1 MKNIYYLSLSIV
13 MAFIPFSYSKANI
26 PSNWKLG
33 EYYYKSHNQSLED
46 MLSNAA
52 RSYNVRTSFDDIPN
66 KIIQKN
72 FKVNN
77 FIGLLER
84 VEIEFDLDWF
94 FYNDTIYFSNKSDRV
109 KQDISVTKSSLFELS
124 NHLDSLGLKNKKFGW
139 EYISDSETLR
149 LSGPEQYVNLI
160 IGFIGSGQALAQHDE
175 YVPMVFELKY
185 ASVSDRKMSFRQQ
198 NSFIPGVATLLRKIT
213 GDAAPLLSSELPV
226 NPSLNTNSHVETGE
240 ISEFLNGSVDELDD
254 TIAIQDKVIKRFFN
268 PNSSNKPASSKR
280 VRVAEDVARNSII
293 IYDSIKRRSY
303 YQSLINR
310 LDRPQKMFEINA
322 MILEVNE
329 SVSQKFG
336 ADLAIF
342 TEGKQFFSGEN
353 TTSRNISISNGK
365 NFFAKI
371 KAYQDKGL
379 IKLTANTSVL
389 TIENSPAIIDFSKT
403 LYLPVHGERV
413 ASFLPVVSGTSLRVT
428 PRELGFAS
436 PRTIQ
441 LSVDLEDGDV
451 NFENNGSSASKKVA
465 EIKTQATLLE
475 NQPLVLGGVNST
487 RIDSSTSKVPVLG
500 DVPLAGLLFKQK
512 TNQKSFSYRYY
523 IITPKIIGDQ
533 STADK
538 FRIAEGNYSTSYV
551 TNKANLIKAQS
562 EKRAKIESVMTEVMY
577 SRNITSLKILGGIKS
592 SSNQCIL
599 PPGVSLLNST
609 RTFSDGEIKLTVYS
623 LTNVGKRRV
632 YLERIHCPF
641 SNVLAIS
648 AWPLNQ
654 LSKGMNSNLFVFS
667 NN

>member
-1 MKNIYYLSLSIV
+1 
-13 MAFIPFSYSKANI
+13 MAFIPVSYSKANI

-66 KIIQKN
+66 KIIHKN
-72 FKVNN
+72 FQVNN
-77 FIGLLER
+77 FISLLER

-94 FYNDTIYFSNKSDRV
+94 YYNDTLYFSNKSDRV
-109 KQDISVTKSSLFELS
+109 KQDVSVTKSSLFELS

-160 IGFIGSGQALAQHDE
+160 IGFIGSGQILAQHDE

-185 ASVSDRKMSFRQQ
+185 ASASDRKMSFRQQ
-198 NSFIPGVATLLRKIT
+198 NSVIPGVATLLKKIT
-213 GDAAPLLSSELPV
+213 GDISPLLSSELPV
-226 NPSLNTNSHVETGE
+226 HPSLNNNDHVETAE
-240 ISEFLNGSVDELDD
+240 ISEFLNGSVDALDD
-254 TIAIQDKVIKRFFN
+254 TVAIQDKVIKRFFN
-268 PNSSNKPASSKR
+268 SNSANKTTSGKR

-293 IYDSIKRRSY
+293 IYDNIKRRSY

-322 MILEVNE
+322 MIIEVNE
-329 SVSQKFG
+329 SVSQDFG

-342 TEGKQFFSGEN
+342 TDGKHFFSGGN
-353 TTSRNISISNGK
+353 TTSKKISISNGK
-365 NFFAKI
+365 DFFAKI

-500 DVPLAGLLFKQK
+500 DVPLAGFLFKQK

-538 FRIAEGNYSTSYV
+538 FRIVEGNYLNAYMN
-551 TNKANLIKAQS
+551 NKTHLIKAQS
-562 EKRAKIESVMTEVMY
+562 EKRTKIESVMAEFMY
-577 SRNITSLKILGGIKS
+577 SRKITSLKRLNDIENR
-592 SSNQCIL
+592 SNHCIL
-599 PPGVSLLNST
+599 PPGVSFLNGT
-609 RTFSDGEIKLTVYS
+609 RVFSDGEIKLTVYS
-623 LTNVGKRRV
+623 LTNSGKRRI
-632 YLERIHCPF
+632 YLERINCPS
-641 SNVLAIS
+641 SNVLAVS

-654 LSKGMNSNLFVFS
+654 LSKGMSSNLFVFS